1 MQTTRRSFLGGLAA
15 ATLPAGAIAASA
27 AVPTKQTAKERFEYH
42 LEEMK
47 RAAEELDPLIGS
59 WHISPIEDDGAR
71 CALLV
76 SAFRVTGRYEGD
88 GIYEAGEEHW
98 NGNRIKY
105 RVTLLPDRID
115 DERLFKV
122 TTTDGSER
130 LQLLESRLETVI
142 GRRLA

>member
-15 ATLPAGAIAASA
+15 ASLPAGAIAASSA
-27 AVPTKQTAKERFEYH
+27 IPTAQSAQERFEYH
-42 LEEMK
+42 LDAMK
-47 RAAEELDPLIGS
+47 KAAEELDPLIGF
-59 WHISPIEDDGAR
+59 WHVSPLEDDGAR

-88 GIYEAGEEHW
+88 GIYDGAEELW

-105 RVTLLPDRID
+105 RITLLPDRID
-115 DERLFKV
+115 DERLFRV
-122 TTTDGSER
+122 TTLDGSER
-130 LQLLESRLETVI
+130 LQLLESRLETFI

>member
-1 MQTTRRSFLGGLAA
+1 MQTTRRSLLGGLAA
-15 ATLPAGAIAASA
+15 SSLPAGVFVASA
-27 AVPTKQTAKERFEYH
+27 AVLTTAKERFEYH

-47 RAAEELDPLIGS
+47 KAAEEIDPLIGS

-88 GIYEAGEEHW
+88 GIYEGAEELW

-105 RVTLLPDRID
+105 RVALLPDRID
-115 DERLFKV
+115 DERLFRV
-122 TTTDGSER
+122 TTLDGSER
-130 LQLLESRLETVI
+130 LQLLESRLETFI
-142 GRRLA
+142 GRRIA